1 MATIGFIGLGNMGAP
16 VAANLIKAGHQVTG
30 FDVVPRAAEALVEK
44 GGHAAASAAEAA
56 AAGELVITML
66 PAGARGGSRSFY
78 AGGGGR
84 HAPPSGARVDACT
97 TNARTARRIRSG

>member
-66 PAGARGGSRSFY
+66 PAGAPGRLVYFGECGGLP
-78 AGGGGR
+78 
-84 HAPPSGARVDACT
+84 HAPESALLLPRPATRFVP
-97 TNARTARRIRSG
+97 

>member
-66 PAGARGGSRSFY
+66 PAGAQARSGYFGE
-78 AGGGGR
+78 GGG
-84 HAPPSGARVDACT
+84 APPTPQRGPVVDLCATCVADAR
-97 TNARTARRIRSG
+97 